1 MKIKLGIGIIFYL
14 LVLIF
19 SVIGCQSSTSSELAK
34 SIDVRI
40 DGPDVLVKKTKGT
53 WTAELNS
60 QIDGEA
66 TYVWYKSYDGND
78 FGKPICYS
86 KSYSSSES
94 NIWLKAVVSSPTSE
108 GSAVMYVDFEFGPT
122 MDR

>member
-1 MKIKLGIGIIFYL
+1 MKIRLRVGSFFCFAF
-14 LVLIF
+14 LVF
-19 SVIGCQSSTSSELAK
+19 VSIGCQSSTSSELAE

-108 GSAVMYVDFEFGPT
+108 GSTVMYVGFEFGPIVEP
-122 MDR
+122 

>member
-1 MKIKLGIGIIFYL
+1 MKIRLRVGSFFCF
-14 LVLIF
+14 VFLIF
-19 SVIGCQSSTSSELAK
+19 VSIGCQSSTSSEFTDSMA
-34 SIDVRI
+34 VRI

-66 TYVWYKSYDGND
+66 SYVWYKSYDGSD

-94 NIWLKAVVSSPTSE
+94 NIWLKAVVSSGTSE
-108 GSAVMYVDFEFGPT
+108 GSAIMYVDFEFGPI
-122 MDR
+122 MEP